1 MATIP
6 SSGQKV
12 PQIGIGCRNYRG
24 ALNSDEIPVFEDT
37 LTRFHR
43 GGGKILDTSPNYG
56 NSEEII
62 FPSKRIFSSIFT
74 RPKNSDSFLEN
85 SIIFPLHEDSIHEV
99 FLPHLL
105 QTFCMGQNIM
115 LQFLHLHMWNLPS
128 FNCSSKK
135 LNFVIP

>member
-1 MATIP
+1 MKLSRRNLIKYAGAIAATNSFEVSILAQTALNMATIP

-24 ALNSDEIPVFEDT
+24 ALNSDEMPVFEDT

-62 FPSKRIFSSIFT
+62 GQIM
-74 RPKNSDSFLEN
+74 NS
-85 SIIFPLHEDSIHEV
+85 
-99 FLPHLL
+99 
-105 QTFCMGQNIM
+105 Q
-115 LQFLHLHMWNLPS
+115 
-128 FNCSSKK
+128 
-135 LNFVIP
+135 